1 MAPHLSG
8 KEQDMLMEWK
18 RKSCT
23 PIEIHAKLLKARGK
37 KGIQVPD
44 FTVVPKLLRGKT
56 HRRGDFGLQAR
67 SKSYFRTGKSIHA
80 LRKPGAYTSWHLP
93 LGHSPLGLLLLGLLP
108 HGLLPPSGRRC
119 SVSQVVGSR
128 LFGSWV
134 FGSQLLRQG
143 FCLYLGKPPGGVT
156 ASIV

>member
-1 MAPHLSG
+1 MAPHLTG

-23 PIEIHAKLLKARGK
+23 PIEIHAKLLKAPGK

-44 FTVVPKLLRGKT
+44 LTVVRK
-56 HRRGDFGLQAR
+56 FR

-119 SVSQVVGSR
+119 SVSQVAGSR
-128 LFGSWV
+128 LSGSWV
-134 FGSQLLRQG
+134 FGSYMLRQG
-143 FCLYLGKPPGGVT
+143 FCLYLGKPPRG
-156 ASIV
+156 